1 MSSRK
6 KIDPTDYENRSFA
19 DEFSE
24 AIANKT
30 LIKAVPGKNIIE
42 VAREHHFAKNK
53 SETVSVKLP
62 NSLIA
67 VIKRQA
73 KSVSVPWTSYIKEVL
88 EVGVGRAATES
99 TEYQAKAMLA
109 E

>member
-6 KIDPTDYENRSFA
+6 KIDPTDYEKCSFA

-24 AIANKT
+24 AIKNKT
-30 LIKAVPGKNIIE
+30 LIRAVPGKSIIE
-42 VAREHHFAKNK
+42 VAREQHFAKNK
-53 SETVSVKLP
+53 SETVSVQLP

-73 KSVSVPWTSYIKEVL
+73 KNVSVPWTSYIKEVL
-88 EVGVGRAATES
+88 EVGVGRES
-99 TEYQAKAMLA
+99 TKFQANTALA